1 MGRRSLPMA
10 LAAGALAVAVG
21 GCVSAP
27 EGGAGGGSAESASP
41 SAEGSPGSGAETPGS
56 GTPSGGPPAP
66 PGSGPTAGDPD
77 TPVPTPEATPEDPE
91 ALVAAIEEAVLTR
104 GTARYSATASL
115 GGVRRAAAEGGY
127 AFHSAESIDFTAR
140 LDMTSRE
147 GDDYSA
153 RAVAVGD
160 AFFLRPPTTE
170 GMPEGTTWIRRSR
183 ADFEDPPEP
192 RALYS
197 EAIRAIAGIR
207 DWSMIAGAGDLVPA
221 GGRTVDGVRTSGY
234 RATFAVVDGMAHVGG
249 TGGAWRVLQDLY
261 AQGVREI
268 SFTVWVDD
276 HYLPRV
282 VLADMDTDDG
292 PGHVEMTFRDW
303 GAEVDLTAP
312 SGDAVWERS

>member
-1 MGRRSLPMA
+1 MGTMGRRSLPMA

-27 EGGAGGGSAESASP
+27 EGGAADPSGSASP
-41 SAEGSPGSGAETPGS
+41 SAEGSPR
-56 GTPSGGPPAP
+56 PSGDPPAP
-66 PGSGPTAGDPD
+66 PESGPTAGDPD
-77 TPVPTPEATPEDPE
+77 TPIPTPEATPEDPQ
-91 ALVAAIEEAVLTR
+91 ALVDAVEEAVLTR
-104 GTARYSATASL
+104 GTARYTATASL
-115 GGVRRAAAEGGY
+115 GGVRRAGAEGGY
-127 AFHSAESIDFTAR
+127 AFHSAEDFDFTAR
-140 LDMTSRE
+140 LDMTSRD

-268 SFTVWVDD
+268 SFTVWIDD
-276 HYLPRV
+276 HYLPRA

-292 PGHVEMTFRDW
+292 PGHVEMEFSDW

-312 SGDAVWERS
+312 SGDEVWRRS